1 VLSASNRFLVGMA
14 ALVGVDSY
22 LANRLPPAG
31 ATVGDTLLGKNDY
44 IKGPGALDSRLRG
57 LGSGAPDNEELNPVA
72 FAPGVSVE
80 FGEDI
85 VLDGSESRAFGGR
98 SLTTYNWQYKGEGE

>member
-1 VLSASNRFLVGMA
+1 MA

-22 LANRLPPAG
+22 LANRLPPAS
-31 ATVGDTLLGKNDY
+31 ATVGATRLGKNNY
-44 IKGPGALDSRLRG
+44 IKGPGALDSRLRK
-57 LGSGAPDNEELNPVA
+57 LGSGTPDIEERIPIA

-80 FGEDI
+80 VGDDI

-98 SLTTYNWQYKGEGE
+98 SLTKYNWQYKGEGE